1 MKTLVYCP
9 QGKNGIVKI
18 PKSVRYIADYAF
30 YNCNQI
36 EKVIIHKNIKTIG
49 KEAFTGCNTQQL

>member
-1 MKTLVYCP
+1 MKTLIYCP
-9 QGKNGIVKI
+9 QGKKGIVKI
-18 PKSVRYIADYAF
+18 PKSVKHIADYAF

-49 KEAFTGCNTQQL
+49 KEAFTGCNIQRL